1 MLELAKHII
10 ATDDSLGIYLPELN
24 AICIAD
30 LHIGLELAL
39 LGEGTYIPVD
49 QFKIMQDNIIQLIKK
64 FKPKMLIIN
73 GDFKHE
79 FGRASPQEWIELKVL
94 LETLE
99 KFNVD
104 LEIIRGNHDNYLKSI
119 LHHNGKNIQEP
130 YYLSLNYLFIHGH
143 QSLDTIFQ
151 GSMSEVDWIILAHEH
166 PAIVLYDEILGRHKF
181 RCYLINES
189 EDYNMLV
196 LPAYS
201 PFASGTIMNTKD
213 RKKILSP
220 VLREV
225 TIDEFTPMVVDNGE
239 VLVFPKLKELME

>member
-1 MLELAKHII
+1 MLELANDIF
-10 ATDDSLGIYLPELN
+10 ATDDGLGIYLPELN

-64 FKPKMLIIN
+64 FKPKTLIIN

-94 LETLE
+94 IKILEE
-99 KFNVD
+99 FNVE
-104 LEIIRGNHDNYLKSI
+104 LEIIRGNHDNYLKNI
-119 LHHNGKNIQEP
+119 LHHSGKDIQEP
-130 YYLSLNYLFIHGH
+130 YYLKSNYLFIHGH

-151 GSMSEVDWIILAHEH
+151 GPIPEVDWIILAHEH

-181 RCYLINES
+181 KCYLVYES
-189 EDYNMLV
+189 EDYKILV

-201 PFASGTIMNTKD
+201 PFASGTIMNAKD

-220 VLREV
+220 VLSEI
-225 TIDEFTPMVVDNGE
+225 TIDEFTPMVVDKGE